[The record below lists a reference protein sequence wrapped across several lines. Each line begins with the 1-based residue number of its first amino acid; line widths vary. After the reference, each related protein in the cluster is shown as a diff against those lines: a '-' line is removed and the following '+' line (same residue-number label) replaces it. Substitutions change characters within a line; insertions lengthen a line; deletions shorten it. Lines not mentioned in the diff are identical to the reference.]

1 MHPAPTRR
9 RPPLPALVALPL
21 AVLTALG
28 TALFGFVA
36 LAFSNGH
43 FADGNWLVIAV
54 PAVLAAWL
62 LAGALLLLTGRSWLA
77 LVLPAAV
84 LFGLVV
90 WGTIAA
96 GLGTDTAGFVVLLW
110 LLPAG
115 TAGLAAL
122 PGVRRWVTAR
132 RGAGRPQPSAES
144 STALG

>member
-1 MHPAPTRR
+1 MRPVHPAPARR
-9 RPPLPALVALPL
+9 RPPLPALLALPL

-28 TALFGFVA
+28 TALFAVIA

-43 FADGNWLVIAV
+43 FADGNWLLIAV
-54 PAVLAAWL
+54 PVALAAWVL
-62 LAGALLLLTGRSWLA
+62 VGALLLLIGRSWLA

-115 TAGLAAL
+115 TALLAAL
-122 PGVRRWVTAR
+122 PGVRGWVTAR
-132 RGAGRPQPSAES
+132 RGTRS